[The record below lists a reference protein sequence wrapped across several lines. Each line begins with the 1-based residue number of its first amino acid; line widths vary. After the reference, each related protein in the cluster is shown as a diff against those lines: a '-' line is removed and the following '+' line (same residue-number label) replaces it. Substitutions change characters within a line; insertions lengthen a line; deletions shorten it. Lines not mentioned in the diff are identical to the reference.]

1 MKTSRSRW
9 SRIAFGCLV
18 ATALAGCSVASEQQ
32 PTTATD
38 RAQVGQDAPIATAPL
53 RGFMGR
59 PVDSTIAAV
68 SATQPTADAAEVLE
82 LCQVGEP
89 QLKDVAGM
97 GLVPSAREIPK
108 YVRLVGVEP
117 ELQTD
122 SAAWVVAFE
131 GELAQPM
138 SHEVWVDATCI
149 VIDGVAGFYA
159 TGGARE
165 VGSDVLVT
173 PLPVSREPSL
183 ALPPLR
189 P

>member
-1 MKTSRSRW
+1 MW
-9 SRIAFGCLV
+9 SAIVLGCLV

-32 PTTATD
+32 QATTATD
-38 RAQVGQDAPIATAPL
+38 TTRGGNDTPIATAPL

-68 SATQPTADAAEVLE
+68 SATQPTADAAEVLA
-82 LCQVGEP
+82 LCQVGEA
-89 QLKDVAGM
+89 QLMDVAGM
-97 GLVPSAREIPK
+97 GLVPSARDLPK

-149 VIDGVAGFYA
+149 VIEGVAGFYA
-159 TGGARE
+159 TGGARD

-173 PLPVSREPSL
+173 PPPVSPEPSL